1 MRIVLPIIAIV
12 ASCMDSTHGTC
23 GRTLSGPNGWGLP
36 RSDVFGLFVVVA
48 LIFVLSFFVKR
59 YGQLGASSELKFKVL
74 TSLALSQRERLVLV
88 QIGEKQVVLG
98 VAPGHVSQVMEL
110 EQPLVDEAAYHCLQ
124 VRPWIGQQIVAAK
137 RGVQLVMI
145 GSQYLARSC
154 YCARAQLAAE
164 QELKLVTMQP
174 GADGSATTPPVCK
187 YFWS

>member
-12 ASCMDSTHGTC
+12 SLMTWIAPMAHAAAPFQDPMAG
-23 GRTLSGPNGWGLP
+23 GYLGQMF
-36 RSDVFGLFVVVA
+36 FGLFVVVA

-110 EQPLVDEAAYHCLQ
+110 EQPLVDEAALTHMPSGKALDWTS
-124 VRPWIGQQIVAAK
+124 RLFAAK
-137 RGVQLVMI
+137 RGVQQ
-145 GSQYLARSC
+145 S
-154 YCARAQLAAE
+154 
-164 QELKLVTMQP
+164 
-174 GADGSATTPPVCK
+174 
-187 YFWS
+187 